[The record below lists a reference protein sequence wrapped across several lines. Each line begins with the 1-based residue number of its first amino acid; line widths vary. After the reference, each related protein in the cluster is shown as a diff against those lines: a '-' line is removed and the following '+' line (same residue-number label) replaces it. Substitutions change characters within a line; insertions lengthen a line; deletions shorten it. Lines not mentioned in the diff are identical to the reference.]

1 MTFFYDLNKR
11 MAELANKQTLAE
23 SKQAVE
29 EGSTGD
35 YSAKKAAA
43 GKDIGKPG
51 KVFGTI
57 AKDAAKRYGSKE
69 KGEKVAGAVLAKL
82 RAKEDVNEAE
92 MDESA
97 LQAYLGKKK
106 YGEQGMKALQ
116 QAGRDGASKQKMASI
131 RAKHDKMDEAE
142 MDEGNEFSGALAQ
155 AKAAGAKEFE
165 VGGKKYQVKE
175 AAKPDFLDLDKDGNK
190 KESMK
195 KAAADKKKEKERPK
209 NAFDPEIARSMFASG
224 NEKGTGKFDK
234 KKTATGTQYTRRY
247 EEEPEDEEVSDEPK
261 KKGRKEVGAGKGKK
275 IGAKSR
281 GTSKLASKGSIAEN
295 NTMSMVV
302 QATGHAADLITRI
315 QQNGQ
320 VEPKELMTKLR
331 AIHKIL
337 SQIQGGSAVTIAE
350 DDMIPL
356 VDKGEYDREGD
367 MAKEQLHT
375 IELAAEELA
384 SILGDDDNLPEWV
397 QSKITKA
404 MDYVDTAR
412 DYMISAQDD
421 QGDELV
427 AEKAVSKQQQ
437 KFMGMAH
444 AMQKGEKIK
453 GASAELKKV
462 AKTMKKSDVED
473 FAATKHKGL
482 PKKVKEADAE
492 PKAAG
497 GIKFGQGV
505 YESINSRVEKM
516 ITEGMNVSVNMS
528 IDSHGEPTK
537 NITVSAEGD
546 DADKLAQ
553 LLNLA
558 GMSPRDSGCGCG
570 QTPCGCNTVEEA
582 YGDTDPTENKPDY
595 PTDAET
601 TGEDDELLRRWA
613 GGLNKPKSTGQTTAP
628 VIASQ
633 VRRQTSMEESVEL
646 ERSLFKTWQNY
657 KG

>member
-11 MAELANKQTLAE
+11 MADLASKQTLAE

-51 KVFGTI
+51 KAFGAI
-57 AKDAAKRYGSKE
+57 AADAAKRYGSKE
-69 KGEKVAGAVLAKL
+69 KGEKVAGAVLKKL
-82 RAKEDVNEAE
+82 RAKEDVNEADME
-92 MDESA
+92 
-97 LQAYLGKKK
+97 
-106 YGEQGMKALQ
+106 
-116 QAGRDGASKQKMASI
+116 
-131 RAKHDKMDEAE
+131 
-142 MDEGNEFSGALAQ
+142 EGNEFSGALAN

-175 AAKPDFLDLDKDGNK
+175 AAKPDFLDIDGDGDK
-190 KESMK
+190 KEPMK
-195 KAAADKKKEKERPK
+195 KAAKEKEIDEGFKEMDAYLEKKKKE
-209 NAFDPEIARSMFASG
+209 A
-224 NEKGTGKFDK
+224 GTGKFDK
-234 KKTATGTQYTRRY
+234 KQISTGTVYTRKH
-247 EEEPEDEEVSDEPK
+247 EEEDEEDEEVSDKPK

-281 GTSKLASKGSIAEN
+281 GTSKLASKGSIAE
-295 NTMSMVV
+295 
-302 QATGHAADLITRI
+302 
-315 QQNGQ
+315 
-320 VEPKELMTKLR
+320 
-331 AIHKIL
+331 
-337 SQIQGGSAVTIAE
+337 

-367 MAKEQLHT
+367 MALNQLHQ
-375 IELAAEELA
+375 IEDAAEELH
-384 SILGDDDNLPEWV
+384 SILDADENLPEWV

-404 MDYVDTAR
+404 VDYIDTAR
-412 DYMISAQDD
+412 DYMKAKKQQYTSRGEIA
-421 QGDELV
+421 EPV

-453 GASAELKKV
+453 GASPELKKV
-462 AKTMKKSDVED
+462 AKSMKKSDVED

-516 ITEGMNVSVNMS
+516 ITEGMNISVNATQNAE
-528 IDSHGEPTK
+528 GENHK
-537 NITVSAEGD
+537 SITVTADGD

-558 GMSPRDSGCGCG
+558 GLSSSDTGCGCG
-570 QTPCGCNTVEEA
+570 QTPCGCEQVEEA
-582 YGDTDPTENKPDY
+582 YGDTEPTENKPDY

-613 GGLNKPKSTGQTTAP
+613 GGLNKPKSTGQTTVP